1 MSLEPRAMPIVQA
14 WELESYYR
22 ALKSAILTLEEAWAD
37 GTLGSRL
44 EDQELLRVVGPEIG
58 AIYGQVARSRS
69 KGPTPFRRNSIHAIL
84 EPVKELLSEPQR
96 AFRATKIEVAASRA
110 ESQTAEPDPVAELDA
125 PLVTS
130 PLKAIAV
137 ETPGGPIRL
146 PIAQVA
152 AVRTWG
158 IGFEFDD
165 PEVANAAAQTL
176 VHLTLHR
183 VAVDLRDLVD
193 IERWLRRRT
202 AARGTAAGAAV
213 AGATGAASEELVH
226 IVPDAGGRLFEQ
238 LILDLLNE
246 EQLVARRAPL
256 REDFIEKTDLR
267 VHVPRLNRRRGARV
281 QVTQTIF
288 QNRLEQKL
296 ARIPR
301 VNEFVILSPRSLA
314 EALDHEAETE
324 LLSPA
329 DLELFWAMFPRP
341 PIDIEE
347 MARGLKQI
355 LAAAMA
361 QPITDPR
368 GPLAIVPEPLRRLV
382 RSFVAAEAYRTTS
395 ELRERE
401 QRDGPRFRRKRRTT

>member
-1 MSLEPRAMPIVQA
+1 VQA
-14 WELESYYR
+14 WELPSYYR
-22 ALKSAILTLEEAWAD
+22 ALKSAILTLEEAWAE
-37 GTLGSRL
+37 GTLPGALADR
-44 EDQELLRVVGPEIG
+44 DLLHTVGPDIG
-58 AIYGQVARSRS
+58 SIYGQLERSRTR
-69 KGPTPFRRNSIHAIL
+69 GPTPFRRNSVHAIL
-84 EPVKELLSEPQR
+84 EPVKELLSEPRR
-96 AFRATKIEVAASRA
+96 AFRAVKGADSAPMGIHSQPAAA
-110 ESQTAEPDPVAELDA
+110 LEPEPDAETDSPAQEWDDPLLAPPLREIEAQSPMGPV
-125 PLVTS
+125 
-130 PLKAIAV
+130 
-137 ETPGGPIRL
+137 RL
-146 PIAQVA
+146 TIAQVA
-152 AVRTWG
+152 AVRAWG
-158 IGFEFDD
+158 IGFEFDE
-165 PEVANAAAQTL
+165 PAVADAIAQMF
-176 VHLTLHR
+176 VDLTLHR
-183 VAVDLRDLVD
+183 VAIDLRDLED
-193 IERWLRRRT
+193 IERWLRRRKST
-202 AARGTAAGAAV
+202 RPAP
-213 AGATGAASEELVH
+213 SESDLVH

-238 LILDLLNE
+238 LMLDLLNE
-246 EQLVARRAPL
+246 DQLTARRAPL

-267 VHVPRLNRRRGARV
+267 VHMPGLHRRRGARV

-314 EALDHEAETE
+314 EALDHEAGTE

-329 DLELFWAMFPRP
+329 DLDVFWAMFPRP

-368 GPLAIVPEPLRRLV
+368 GPLALVPEPLRRLV

>member
-1 MSLEPRAMPIVQA
+1 M
-14 WELESYYR
+14 
-22 ALKSAILTLEEAWAD
+22 
-37 GTLGSRL
+37 
-44 EDQELLRVVGPEIG
+44 
-58 AIYGQVARSRS
+58 
-69 KGPTPFRRNSIHAIL
+69 
-84 EPVKELLSEPQR
+84 KELLSEPQR
-96 AFRATKIEVAASRA
+96 TFRATKVEISSPRA
-110 ESQTAEPDPVAELDA
+110 ESPAVEPDPTADLDA

-137 ETPGGPIRL
+137 DTPSGPIRL

-152 AVRTWG
+152 AVRAWG

-176 VHLTLHR
+176 VDLTLHR

-202 AARGTAAGAAV
+202 R
-213 AGATGAASEELVH
+213 AGATASDATTAQSEELVH

-301 VNEFVILSPRSLA
+301 VNEFVILPPRSLA
-314 EALDHEAETE
+314 EALDHEAGTE

-329 DLELFWAMFPRP
+329 DLNVFWAMFPRP

-368 GPLAIVPEPLRRLV
+368 GPLALVPEPLRRLV
-382 RSFVAAEAYRTTS
+382 RSFVATEAYRTTS

-401 QRDGPRFRRKRRTT
+401 QQNDRGSGGSGGLP

>member
-1 MSLEPRAMPIVQA
+1 MPVVQA

-37 GTLGSRL
+37 GTLGTRL
-44 EDQELLRVVGPEIG
+44 EDRELLRVVGPEIG

-96 AFRATKIEVAASRA
+96 AFRATKIEVPSPRSDSAAA
-110 ESQTAEPDPVAELDA
+110 ELDPAAELDA

-137 ETPGGPIRL
+137 ETPSGPIRL

-152 AVRTWG
+152 AVRAWG

-176 VHLTLHR
+176 VDLTLHR

-202 AARGTAAGAAV
+202 KAGAAGAATTAV
-213 AGATGAASEELVH
+213 SEELVH
-226 IVPDAGGRLFEQ
+226 IVPDASGRLFEQ

-296 ARIPR
+296 ARIRR

-314 EALDHEAETE
+314 QALDREAGTE

-347 MARGLKQI
+347 MARDLKQI

-361 QPITDPR
+361 QPLTDPR
-368 GPLAIVPEPLRRLV
+368 GPLALVPEPLRRLV
-382 RSFVAAEAYRTTS
+382 RSFVATEAYRTTS

>member
-1 MSLEPRAMPIVQA
+1 MSLEPRAVPIVQA
-14 WELESYYR
+14 WELERYYR
-22 ALKSAILTLEEAWAD
+22 SLKSAILTLEEAWAE
-37 GTLGSRL
+37 GTLGTRL
-44 EDQELLRVVGPEIG
+44 EDRELLRVVGPEIS

-96 AFRATKIEVAASRA
+96 AFRATKIEVPPPRT
-110 ESQTAEPDPVAELDA
+110 ESPAAEPDPDAELDA

-137 ETPGGPIRL
+137 ETPSGPIRL

-152 AVRTWG
+152 AVRAWG

-176 VHLTLHR
+176 VDLTLHR

-202 AARGTAAGAAV
+202 ARASSGAATAAL
-213 AGATGAASEELVH
+213 EELVH

-314 EALDHEAETE
+314 EALDREAGTE

-368 GPLAIVPEPLRRLV
+368 GPLALVPEPLRRLV
-382 RSFVAAEAYRTTS
+382 RSFVATEAYRTTS

>member
-1 MSLEPRAMPIVQA
+1 MSLEPRAMPVVQA

-22 ALKSAILTLEEAWAD
+22 ALKSAILTLEEAWAE
-37 GTLGSRL
+37 GTLGTRL
-44 EDQELLRVVGPEIG
+44 EDRELLRVVGPEIG

-96 AFRATKIEVAASRA
+96 AFRATKLEVTPPRSDSPA
-110 ESQTAEPDPVAELDA
+110 AEPDPSAELDDLDA

-137 ETPGGPIRL
+137 ETPSGPIRL

-152 AVRTWG
+152 AVRAWG

-176 VHLTLHR
+176 VDLTLHR

-202 AARGTAAGAAV
+202 ARASSAAATAAL
-213 AGATGAASEELVH
+213 EELVH

-288 QNRLEQKL
+288 QDRLEQKL

-314 EALDHEAETE
+314 EALDREAGTE
-324 LLSPA
+324 LL
-329 DLELFWAMFPRP
+329 
-341 PIDIEE
+341 
-347 MARGLKQI
+347 
-355 LAAAMA
+355 
-361 QPITDPR
+361 
-368 GPLAIVPEPLRRLV
+368 
-382 RSFVAAEAYRTTS
+382 
-395 ELRERE
+395 
-401 QRDGPRFRRKRRTT
+401 

>member
-1 MSLEPRAMPIVQA
+1 MPIVQA
-14 WELESYYR
+14 WELERYYR

-37 GTLGSRL
+37 GTLSTRL

-96 AFRATKIEVAASRA
+96 AFRATKIELTPPRA
-110 ESQTAEPDPVAELDA
+110 ESQAPEPDPVAELDA

-137 ETPGGPIRL
+137 ETPSGPIRL

-152 AVRTWG
+152 AVRAWG

-176 VHLTLHR
+176 VDLTLHR

-202 AARGTAAGAAV
+202 AARATAAGAT
-213 AGATGAASEELVH
+213 ATATEELVH

-314 EALDHEAETE
+314 EALDHEAGTE

-329 DLELFWAMFPRP
+329 DLDVFWAMFPRP

-368 GPLAIVPEPLRRLV
+368 GPLALVPEPLRRLV

>member
-1 MSLEPRAMPIVQA
+1 MPIVQA
-14 WELESYYR
+14 WELERYYR

-37 GTLGSRL
+37 GTLSTRL

-69 KGPTPFRRNSIHAIL
+69 KGPTPLRRNSIHAIL
-84 EPVKELLSEPQR
+84 EPVKEVLSEPQR
-96 AFRATKIEVAASRA
+96 AFRATKIELTPPRA
-110 ESQTAEPDPVAELDA
+110 ESQAAEPDPVAELDA

-137 ETPGGPIRL
+137 ETPSGPIRL

-152 AVRTWG
+152 AVRAWG

-176 VHLTLHR
+176 VDLTLHR

-202 AARGTAAGAAV
+202 AARATAAGAT
-213 AGATGAASEELVH
+213 ATATEELVH

-314 EALDHEAETE
+314 EALDHEAGTE

-329 DLELFWAMFPRP
+329 DLDVFWAMFPRP

-368 GPLAIVPEPLRRLV
+368 GPLALVPEPLRRLV